1 MAGNNTRQQKKI
13 LRGVMVPLTTSDKR
27 REWGSNPC
35 ESDESPDLKTG
46 ALATLPSLHNQI
58 ISTWTIICFD
68 ERFYFVLNK
77 Y

>member
-1 MAGNNTRQQKKI
+1 M
-13 LRGVMVPLTTSDKR
+13 MPLTTSDKR

-58 ISTWTIICFD
+58 LSLGLLYVSMKGFI
-68 ERFYFVLNK
+68 
-77 Y
+77 